1 MKRNPES
8 NAFTLLEITIVMAV
22 LLILIGVTI
31 SLISPVSSKGK
42 ARDNKRL
49 SDISTLDRVINEYRL
64 DYGQYPGLE
73 NFLYTSN
80 YLPAGSPDLYSA
92 RSGWIP
98 VDISDYTTRYSVDP
112 VNDAIYHYEYFHNS
126 ADYEVSTRLEQL
138 MDKASEDGGNDPLKY
153 ELGTNLLLI
162 TP

>member
-1 MKRNPES
+1 
-8 NAFTLLEITIVMAV
+8 MAI

-49 SDISTLDRVINEYRL
+49 SDISTLDRAINEYRL
-64 DYGQYPGLE
+64 DYGRYPGLE
-73 NFLYTSN
+73 NFLYSSN

-92 RSGWIP
+92 LSGWVP
-98 VDISDYTTRYSVDP
+98 VDLSDYFSRYPTDP
-112 VNDAIYHYEYFHNS
+112 VNDATYHYEYFHNNV
-126 ADYEVSTRLEQL
+126 DYEVSTRLEQL
-138 MDKASEDGGNDPLKY
+138 LDKASEDGGNDPLKY

-162 TP
+162 TL

>member
-31 SLISPVSSKGK
+31 SLISPVSS
-42 ARDNKRL
+42 
-49 SDISTLDRVINEYRL
+49 
-64 DYGQYPGLE
+64 E